1 MCSEGRDRQYTLQ
14 ALFGLFQWQI
24 PITQFDLH
32 FVPLGEHLAD
42 LQEGFA
48 LGLWDHQPDV
58 DQRDQADDREDDEA
72 VGAQTRLEGD
82 EGEEL

>member
-1 MCSEGRDRQYTLQ
+1 MCSEGRDPHCILK

-24 PITQFDLH
+24 SIRQFELH
-32 FVPLGEHLAD
+32 FVLLGEHLAD

-58 DQRDQADDREDDEA
+58 DQRDQADDRKDDEA
-72 VGAQTRLEGD
+72 VGAQTSLGGD
-82 EGEEL
+82 KGEEL